1 MQYFLLFSV
10 TTILVLSFPT
20 FSASLDTDREQL
32 LWQKDKQNYRDKS
45 AVVPGK
51 DQQLL
56 PDDMSIN
63 LSGKTY
69 TLRNNAQ
76 DLGQAIYLAINHR
89 QFQDVQ
95 RLLKRYQALSDADPL
110 LILFAKAEIEKSQNH
125 YSQAIAYYQ
134 QILALS
140 PQFLRVKL
148 ELARAYFEDNQNKE
162 SLALFQ
168 SLINDETLALPAGVQ
183 QTIQQ
188 FIGAIENRTAW
199 TGSLSFGYKYNSNIN
214 QAPNKDK
221 VWQTPGGTWKMANP
235 IASSG
240 LTYDASLSKII
251 PITGNHSLQIKGTS
265 YGDRYPHYAEYSEN
279 TLSFAALYRF
289 NNANT
294 TVSLGPQLELKTVN
308 EKRRYLGMGG
318 RIDADYQFTPQVIL
332 TTSADYQQLHYQK
345 PYDSADGSR
354 TALHM
359 TGIYGITPNSSIFLG
374 ADATRVTT
382 EVRSDNYD
390 QLGARAGFYTVLTPD
405 IHFLA
410 LATYRESQFG
420 AFNYLLNVKR
430 HDRETMY
437 FARLNFP
444 NYTLLTFTP
453 YTSYRFRNNKSSA
466 DGIYSYHQ
474 HEVSVGL
481 ETRF

>member
-125 YSQAIAYYQ
+125 YPRFIAYYQ

-221 VWQTPGGTWKMANP
+221 VWQTPGGTWKM
-235 IASSG
+235 
-240 LTYDASLSKII
+240 
-251 PITGNHSLQIKGTS
+251 LQPN
-265 YGDRYPHYAEYSEN
+265 RVFRA
-279 TLSFAALYRF
+279 
-289 NNANT
+289 
-294 TVSLGPQLELKTVN
+294 
-308 EKRRYLGMGG
+308 YL
-318 RIDADYQFTPQVIL
+318 
-332 TTSADYQQLHYQK
+332 
-345 PYDSADGSR
+345 
-354 TALHM
+354 
-359 TGIYGITPNSSIFLG
+359 
-374 ADATRVTT
+374 
-382 EVRSDNYD
+382 
-390 QLGARAGFYTVLTPD
+390 
-405 IHFLA
+405 
-410 LATYRESQFG
+410 
-420 AFNYLLNVKR
+420 
-430 HDRETMY
+430 
-437 FARLNFP
+437 
-444 NYTLLTFTP
+444 
-453 YTSYRFRNNKSSA
+453 
-466 DGIYSYHQ
+466 
-474 HEVSVGL
+474 
-481 ETRF
+481 